1 MKWVIY
7 MKSFIKWIIVGIIL
21 VSTTGCDTDA
31 IIGDQSMGEV
41 YAYAEPE
48 IASKYNITDTNY
60 GLEELYEKGEFSTF
74 MELVP
79 EPNRYENVEVYQKKV
94 SPSKDILKF
103 TKVIFDK
110 FPELLED
117 DLKIE
122 IATAPIIFNDNG
134 SSRIYRGFDS
144 DMSDSTFEF
153 LNITNGD
160 DDDMYI
166 FICHYL
172 GEDKNKLIDFYSQ
185 VRSCASFFE
194 LNDYA
199 KEKALEQKLDYE
211 YSAINGCAHQFGVII
226 YSKGDKAFERKEFE
240 TRLNEVLHSL
250 EDVYMEYTY

>member
-1 MKWVIY
+1 
-7 MKSFIKWIIVGIIL
+7 MKSFIKWIIMGVIL
-21 VSTTGCDTDA
+21 VSATGCDTES
-31 IIGDQSMGEV
+31 IMGDQSMGEV

-48 IASKYNITDTNY
+48 IASKYNVTDTHY
-60 GLEELYEKGEFSTF
+60 GLEEVYEKGEFSTF

-79 EPNRYENVEVYQKKV
+79 EPNKYENVGVYQKKV

-103 TKVIFDK
+103 AKVIFDK

-117 DLKIE
+117 DLKVE
-122 IATAPIIFNDNG
+122 IATAPIIFKDDK
-134 SSRIYRGFDS
+134 SSSIYRGFESNMRDS
-144 DMSDSTFEF
+144 NFEF
-153 LNITNGD
+153 LNITNGE

-172 GEDKNKLIDFYSQ
+172 GEDKNKLIEFYNQ

-194 LNDYA
+194 LQDYA

-211 YSAINGCAHQFGVII
+211 YYALNGCAHQFGVII
-226 YSKGDKAFERKEFE
+226 YVKGDKAFDHDEFSL
-240 TRLNEVLHSL
+240 RLNEVLHTL